1 MKLSQVDEN
10 VLTTLFGKE
19 VVDKLSGALKSDDGE
34 LTLGARINGRVI
46 TQDEEVA
53 LKTTAT
59 DAGVEIGY
67 KKVAKA
73 AGLEL
78 GAGEKDAQVI
88 ADKITTGITSG
99 LEEKYKGQTPA
110 DELVAAQARITEAE
124 TKYAKLNETY
134 EGALG
139 RVTELEGN
147 YTGLQKEI
155 KQKENNNSI
164 LKSLPEKMSYNRDHA
179 LMIINST
186 LNKEDVDGRTIY
198 KRDGQ
203 TLTDQVGNPLTIDKI
218 VPSLV
223 EEFGWIKAAGMNG
236 GDRSGG
242 NVKTG
247 LSAEEAERT
256 ITESGINPGSQE
268 GLKMFNEMTQG

>member
-19 VVDKLSGALKSDDGE
+19 VVDKISGALKSDDGE

-46 TQDEEVA
+46 TQDEEAA

-73 AGLEL
+73 AGLDL
-78 GAGEKDAQVI
+78 SAGEKDAKVI
-88 ADKITTGITSG
+88 ADKITQGITTG
-99 LEEKYKGQTPA
+99 LEEKYKGQTPT
-110 DELVAAQARITEAE
+110 DELIAAQAKIKEAE
-124 TKYAKLNETY
+124 DRYIKLNETY
-134 EGALG
+134 EGTLNK
-139 RVTELEGN
+139 VTELEGN
-147 YTGLQKEI
+147 YTGLQQEI
-155 KQKENNNSI
+155 QQKENNNSI
-164 LKSLPEKMSYNRDHA
+164 LKSFPEKMSFSRDHA
-179 LMIINST
+179 LLIINNT
-186 LNKEDVDGRTIY
+186 LSKEDVDGKTIY

-203 TLTDQVGNPLTIDKI
+203 TLTDQVGNPLAIDKI

-223 EEFGWIKAAGMNG
+223 EEFGWIKSEGMNG
-236 GDRSGG
+236 GDRSSS

-247 LSAEEAERT
+247 LSAEEAERA
-256 ITESGINPGSQE
+256 IVEAGKDPGSAE
-268 GLKMFNEMTQG
+268 GLKMFNEMTQ